1 MDDFRLAA
9 KIEQNEPRHLLVFE
23 SKKAIKD
30 YWRGIKRTPTNQRVD
45 NLNIKKD
52 NFC

>member
-30 YWRGIKRTPTNQRVD
+30 ERVHVRRT
-45 NLNIKKD
+45 
-52 NFC
+52 